1 MAEDPI
7 IFRKTS
13 PPRGVNLSTGI
24 FTAPTTKS
32 YLVTLTAQIAIS
44 DDDDNIFNYAQL
56 FLLKNKNL
64 ESLEN
69 YLLVEQNMVGD
80 LRVDVDMK
88 RGDTLEGFVGHHK
101 LTNTTKQVHGNPF
114 WIPFD
119 FLEDVRFCIF

>member
-69 YLLVEQNMVGD
+69 YLLVEQNKGGD
-80 LRVDVDMK
+80 LRVEVDME
-88 RGDTLEGFVGHHK
+88 RGDTLEVFVGHHK
-101 LTNTTKQVHGNPF
+101 KSKNMFGGYGDIEIYAGF
-114 WIPFD
+114 W
-119 FLEDVRFCIF
+119 LEDVR